1 MPKLGLTVMAVIAMT
16 VTVASCGN
24 GDRDL
29 LTTTDPAAQ
38 TTVAPEA
45 ETGYAEI
52 NGLRMYYEIH
62 GQGEPVILL
71 HGAYMSAESMK
82 PAWEVLAK
90 TRKVIVPETQG
101 HAHTADIDRPITYE
115 AMADDVAAMM
125 DTLGIAQADIVGYSM
140 GGGTAL
146 QMGIRHPGKV
156 KRIVSASA
164 SYLASGLYPE
174 VLAMFPSISPEM
186 FAGSP
191 MEAEYKKFSPTP
203 DKFPEFV
210 AKLKALDNPPP
221 DWPAKDIAGI
231 QAPVLLVIG
240 DQDIVKPEHAV
251 EMFRLLGGGKPGDMG
266 TPVPDDQ
273 LAILPGTSHIG
284 VMMSQ
289 GELFGE
295 MAAKFIDPPPPQ
307 PSIAPQPAPQPAGR
321 GEQP

>member
-1 MPKLGLTVMAVIAMT
+1 MPKLGLTIMSVIAMA
-16 VTVASCGN
+16 VTAASCGN
-24 GDRDL
+24 GEKDL
-29 LTTTDPAAQ
+29 LSTTDPAAQ
-38 TTVAPEA
+38 TTVPPQA
-45 ETGYAEI
+45 ETGYAEV
-52 NGLRMYYEIH
+52 NGLKMYYEVH

-82 PAWEVLAK
+82 PVWDVLSK
-90 TRKVIVPETQG
+90 SRKVVVPETQG

-125 DTLGIAQADIVGYSM
+125 DKLGIAQADIVGYSM

-146 QMGIRHPGKV
+146 QMGIRHPQKV
-156 KRIVSASA
+156 RRIVSASA

-203 DKFPEFV
+203 DQFPQFV

-221 DWPAKDIAGI
+221 DWPATDIAGI
-231 QAPVLLVIG
+231 QAPVMIVLG
-240 DQDIVKPEHAV
+240 DQDIVRPEHAI
-251 EMFRLLGGGKPGDMG
+251 EMFRLVGGGKPGEMG

-273 LAILPGTSHIG
+273 LAILPGTSHINLL
-284 VMMSQ
+284 MSQ
-289 GELFGE
+289 GKMFGE
-295 MAAKFIDPPPPQ
+295 MAAKFIDPPPAQ
-307 PSIAPQPAPQPAGR
+307 PSMAPQPQPATP
-321 GEQP
+321 GEQK

>member
-1 MPKLGLTVMAVIAMT
+1 MAKLGLTIMSVIALA
-16 VTVASCGN
+16 VTTASCGN
-24 GDRDL
+24 GEKNL
-29 LTTTDPAAQ
+29 LSTTDPAAQ
-38 TTVAPEA
+38 TTTSPEV
-45 ETGYAEI
+45 ETGYADV
-52 NGLRMYYEIH
+52 NGLRMYYEVH

-90 TRKVIVPETQG
+90 SRKVIVPETQG

-125 DTLGIAQADIVGYSM
+125 DQLGIAQADIVGYSM

-146 QMGIRHPGKV
+146 QMGIRHPQKV

-191 MEAEYKKFSPTP
+191 METEYRKFSPTP

-210 AKLKALDNPPP
+210 MKLKALDNPPP
-221 DWPAKDIAGI
+221 DWSAKDIAVI

-240 DQDIVKPEHAV
+240 DQDIVKPEHAI

-284 VMMSQ
+284 VLMMQ
-289 GELFGE
+289 GKMFGE
-295 MAAKFIDPPPPQ
+295 MAAKFIDPPAAQ
-307 PSIAPQPAPQPAGR
+307 PWMAPQPAAPA
-321 GEQP
+321 EKN

>member
-1 MPKLGLTVMAVIAMT
+1 MAKLGLTLMSVIAMT
-16 VTVASCGN
+16 VTTASCGN
-24 GDRDL
+24 DNKQL
-29 LTTTDPAAQ
+29 LSTTDPTAQ
-38 TTVAPEA
+38 TTVAPQV
-45 ETGYAEI
+45 ETGYAEV
-52 NGLRMYYEIH
+52 NGLRMYYEVH

-82 PAWEVLAK
+82 PAWDVLAK
-90 TRKVIVPETQG
+90 SRKVIVPETQG

-125 DTLGIAQADIVGYSM
+125 DSLGIAQADIVGYSM

-240 DQDIVKPEHAV
+240 DQDIVKPEHAI
-251 EMFRLLGGGKPGDMG
+251 EMFRLVGGGKPGDMG
-266 TPVPDDQ
+266 APVPDDQ

-284 VMMSQ
+284 VLMMQ
-289 GELFGE
+289 GKMFGE
-295 MAAKFIDPPPPQ
+295 MAARFIDPPPPP
-307 PSIAPQPAPQPAGR
+307 PSMAPQPQPAAQGK
-321 GEQP
+321 QQ

>member
-1 MPKLGLTVMAVIAMT
+1 MPKLGLTIMSVIAMA
-16 VTVASCGN
+16 VAAASCGN
-24 GDRDL
+24 DEKDL

-38 TTVAPEA
+38 TTTSPEA
-45 ETGYAEI
+45 QTGYAEV
-52 NGLRMYYEIH
+52 NGLRMYYEVH

-90 TRKVIVPETQG
+90 SRKVIVPEMQG
-101 HAHTADIDRPITYE
+101 HAHTADIDRRITYE
-115 AMADDVAAMM
+115 AMADDVSAMM

-146 QMGIRHPGKV
+146 QVGIRHSQKV

-191 MEAEYKKFSPTP
+191 METEYKKFSPTP
-203 DKFPEFV
+203 DRFPEFV
-210 AKLKALDNPPP
+210 MKLKALDNPPP
-221 DWPAKDIAGI
+221 DWSAKDIAGI

-240 DQDIVKPEHAV
+240 DQDIVKPEHAI
-251 EMFRLLGGGKPGDMG
+251 EMFRLVGGGKPGDMG

-273 LAILPGTSHIG
+273 LAILPGTSHMG
-284 VMMSQ
+284 VLMMQ
-289 GELFGE
+289 GKMFGE
-295 MAAKFIDPPPPQ
+295 MAAKFIDPPPAP
-307 PSIAPQPAPQPAGR
+307 PSMAPQPAQQPT
-321 GEQP
+321 QQ

>member
-1 MPKLGLTVMAVIAMT
+1 MPKLGLTIMSVIAMA
-16 VTVASCGN
+16 VTAASCGN
-24 GDRDL
+24 DEKDL

-38 TTVAPEA
+38 TTTSPEA
-45 ETGYAEI
+45 QTGYAEV
-52 NGLRMYYEIH
+52 NGLRMYYEVH

-90 TRKVIVPETQG
+90 SRKVIVPETQG

-115 AMADDVAAMM
+115 AMADDIAAMM
-125 DTLGIAQADIVGYSM
+125 DVLGIAQADIVGYSM

-146 QMGIRHPGKV
+146 QMGIRHPQKV

-191 MEAEYKKFSPTP
+191 METEYKKFSPTP

-221 DWPAKDIAGI
+221 DWPAKDVAGI

-251 EMFRLLGGGKPGDMG
+251 EMFRLVGGGKPGDMG

-273 LAILPGTSHIG
+273 LAIMPGTSHMG
-284 VMMSQ
+284 VLMSQ
-289 GELFGE
+289 GRMFAE
-295 MAAKFIDPPPPQ
+295 MAAKFIDPPPAQ
-307 PSIAPQPAPQPAGR
+307 PSMAPQPVQQPGQAR
-321 GEQP
+321 QQ

>member
-1 MPKLGLTVMAVIAMT
+1 MAKLGLTIMAVIAMA
-16 VTVASCGN
+16 VSAASCGQ
-24 GDRDL
+24 DDKEL
-29 LTTTDPAAQ
+29 LTSTDPAAQ
-38 TTVAPEA
+38 TTTAPQA
-45 ETGYAEI
+45 ETGYANV
-52 NGLRMYYEIH
+52 NGMRMYYEVH

-71 HGAYMSAESMK
+71 HGAYMSAESMT
-82 PAWEVLAK
+82 PVWEVLAK
-90 TRKVIVPETQG
+90 SRKVIVPEMQG

-115 AMADDVAAMM
+115 AMADDVALLM
-125 DTLGIAQADIVGYSM
+125 DKLGVVQADIVGYSM

-146 QMGIRHPGKV
+146 QMGIRHPQRV

-191 MEAEYKKFSPTP
+191 METEYKKFSPTP
-203 DKFPEFV
+203 DRFPQFV
-210 AKLKALDNPPP
+210 EKLKALDNPPP

-231 QAPVLLVIG
+231 QAPVLLVLG
-240 DQDIVKPEHAV
+240 DQDIVKPEHAI

-284 VMMSQ
+284 VLMTQ

-295 MAAKFIDPPPPQ
+295 MAAAFIDPPPAQ
-307 PSIAPQPAPQPAGR
+307 PSIAPQPQQQPAGQ
-321 GEQP
+321 GGQQ

>member
-1 MPKLGLTVMAVIAMT
+1 MAKLGLTLMSVIAMA
-16 VTVASCGN
+16 VTTASCGN
-24 GDRDL
+24 DRKEL
-29 LTTTDPAAQ
+29 LTTPDPAAQ
-38 TTVAPEA
+38 TTTPPDA
-45 ETGYAEI
+45 ETGYAEV
-52 NGLRMYYEIH
+52 NGLRMYYEVH

-82 PAWEVLAK
+82 PVWDVLAK
-90 TRKVIVPETQG
+90 SRKVIVPETQG

-125 DTLGIAQADIVGYSM
+125 DKLGIAKADIVGYSM

-146 QMGIRHPGKV
+146 QMGIRHPQKV

-186 FAGSP
+186 FAGTS

-203 DKFPEFV
+203 DRFPEFV

-221 DWPAKDIAGI
+221 DWPATDVASI

-251 EMFRLLGGGKPGDMG
+251 EMFRLVGGGKPGDMG

-273 LAILPGTSHIG
+273 LAIMPGTSHMG
-284 VMMSQ
+284 VLMSQ
-289 GELFGE
+289 GKTFAE
-295 MAAKFIDPPPPQ
+295 MAAKFIDPPPAQ
-307 PSIAPQPAPQPAGR
+307 PSMAPQPAQ
-321 GEQP
+321 QDKQQ